1 MLPDT
6 APAEV
11 GWGGG
16 HGCEP
21 QAPRSARNKG
31 RCRPAPHSLF
41 GQPPGTHPMPAGQ
54 ALSWTG
60 VASLTRAL
68 PSQECHS
75 PGKGRQHTSRDAAR
89 LQIIRAGFPEEGSF
103 GLKPTLATRM
113 RRPGTG
119 SWERIPG
126 RGTARAGAQSTESSQ
141 EGAPRRAGVCRP
153 GLGAAWWSE
162 HPVRPEVPIRPEKLA
177 VWVLTQNLNF
187 LKNSHNQLYFS

>member
-113 RRPGTG
+113 RHVFR
-119 SWERIPG
+119 
-126 RGTARAGAQSTESSQ
+126 
-141 EGAPRRAGVCRP
+141 
-153 GLGAAWWSE
+153 
-162 HPVRPEVPIRPEKLA
+162 KLYKIF
-177 VWVLTQNLNF
+177 WVLIVVNLPSDF
-187 LKNSHNQLYFS
+187 RYQIGVSFS